1 MMDELNIFPSLEEIP
16 TNFTVSEP
24 LVQKHYLVNGE
35 MKPWNGRMQE
45 IYSPVHLREG
55 NNKKPVLLGAYPM
68 LGEKEA
74 LEALNAAEKAF
85 DNGRGFWPTMNLEQ
99 RIQQMYRFIDKM
111 KAQRERVVNLL
122 MWEIGKT
129 RTDSEKEFD
138 RTVKYILDTIEEV
151 KELDRDNSR
160 FTIEDGILAQIRR
173 TPLGVVLCM
182 GPFNYPLNETF
193 ATLIPALIMG
203 NTVIFKPPKHG
214 VLLHEPLLEAFRE
227 SFPAGVVNTVYG
239 IGQEVITPILNSGKV
254 NVLAFIGTSKVAD
267 ILKGQHPKPHRMR
280 SVLGLEA
287 KNPAIVL
294 PDADLD
300 QTVKEGV
307 LGALSYNGQRCTA
320 LKIFFVHESLIEA
333 FIDKFSKAL
342 DEIKIGMP
350 WEDNVQVTP
359 LPEEGKTDYLKGLVE
374 DAEKKGAKIVNS
386 NGGYI
391 DQSFFYPAL
400 LYPVNLDMRV
410 AHEEQFGPV
419 IPVMS
424 FKSIEE
430 PLQYI
435 IDSNFGQQVSIFGK
449 NSSTMADLIDPL
461 ANQLCRININS
472 QCQRGPD
479 TFPFTGR
486 KDSAEGTLS
495 VYDALRAFS
504 IRSLVA
510 AKKTDNNVE
519 IVSEIVKERKSNF
532 LSTDYIF

>member
-1 MMDELNIFPSLEEIP
+1 
-16 TNFTVSEP
+16 
-24 LVQKHYLVNGE
+24 
-35 MKPWNGRMQE
+35 
-45 IYSPVHLREG
+45 
-55 NNKKPVLLGAYPM
+55 
-68 LGEKEA
+68 
-74 LEALNAAEKAF
+74 
-85 DNGRGFWPTMNLEQ
+85 
-99 RIQQMYRFIDKM
+99 
-111 KAQRERVVNLL
+111 
-122 MWEIGKT
+122 
-129 RTDSEKEFD
+129 
-138 RTVKYILDTIEEV
+138 
-151 KELDRDNSR
+151 
-160 FTIEDGILAQIRR
+160 
-173 TPLGVVLCM
+173 
-182 GPFNYPLNETF
+182 
-193 ATLIPALIMG
+193 MG
-203 NTVIFKPPKHG
+203 NSVIFKPPKHG

-280 SVLGLEA
+280 SILGLEA

-294 PDADLD
+294 PDADLE
-300 QTVKEGV
+300 QTAKEGV

-320 LKIFFVHESLIEA
+320 LKIFFVHESLIET
-333 FIDKFSKAL
+333 FLEKFSKAL
-342 DEIKIGMP
+342 DEIKTGMP
-350 WEDNVQVTP
+350 WEEDVQVTP

-374 DAEKKGAKIVNS
+374 DAEKKGAKIINK

-449 NSSTMADLIDPL
+449 NSSTIADLIDPL

-479 TFPFTGR
+479 NFPFTGR

-510 AKKTDNNVE
+510 AKKTDDNVE
-519 IVSEIVKERKSNF
+519 IVSDIVKERKSNF

>member
-1 MMDELNIFPSLEEIP
+1 MDEPNIFPSLEEVP
-16 TNFTVSEP
+16 AHFTVSEP
-24 LVQKHYLVNGE
+24 LMQKHYLVNGE

-45 IYSPVHLREG
+45 IYSPVHIREG
-55 NNKKPVLLGAYPM
+55 AGKKPVLLGAYPM

-74 LEALNAAEKAF
+74 LEALDAAVEAF

-122 MWEIGKT
+122 MWEIGKS
-129 RTDSEKEFD
+129 RKDSEKEFD
-138 RTVKYILDTIEEV
+138 RTVKYIIDTIEEV
-151 KELDRDNSR
+151 KELDRENSR
-160 FTIEDGILAQIRR
+160 FTIEEGILAQIRR

-203 NTVIFKPPKHG
+203 NSVIFKPPKHG

-280 SVLGLEA
+280 SILGLEA

-294 PDADLD
+294 PDADLE

-333 FIDKFSKAL
+333 FLEKFSKAL
-342 DEIKIGMP
+342 DEINTGMP
-350 WEDNVQVTP
+350 WEEDVQVTP

-374 DAEKKGAKIVNS
+374 DAEKKGAKIINT

-391 DQSFFYPAL
+391 DKSFFYPAL

-435 IDSNFGQQVSIFGK
+435 IDSDFGQQVSIFGK
-449 NSSTMADLIDPL
+449 NSSTIADLIDPL

-510 AKKTDNNVE
+510 AKKTDDNVE
-519 IVSEIVKERKSNF
+519 IVSDIVKERKSNF